1 MVKKIRWSTGIAA
14 ALVVA
19 LAGSATAAVT
29 WGNKNPIPLGYSWN
43 YSNSLDFTG
52 APGTASFKL
61 HDAFISDAKVP
72 NGPEA
77 AYYTSSRNGTT
88 WAKPKKVSGKDHA
101 EGSSLGAAGDTVVV
115 GWFTGFS
122 FYDPEGTPR
131 VFQVN
136 FSTDAGATWRG
147 VQNLTPRTQNVDYPI
162 VAAAKTSGG
171 PVNLYGV
178 WTDAD
183 TGKVKFRMKSGGGAW
198 SAPIVLGST
207 SASDNTGMFG
217 YANIAATD
225 DLITVAW
232 IADNS
237 GTLKARAIDL
247 NGNANAA
254 KTVSNWTAI
263 TTLNDKISM
272 AQNGYPI
279 VSASPLVKNKITIAY
294 NTNVAQK
301 YTTFNGTA
309 IAKAGKVIW
318 NNGTLGGRTYT
329 GGYSTVAEPAPG
341 GGIVASWGA
350 CKDTASDCN
359 YNKNTARFDLL
370 ASTSGNGTDFTAPK
384 LLANS
389 DAANS
394 TLNDEPSIVVV
405 PGKVYLQYNGYTA
418 SYSSYDIFS
427 IVGTGN
433 A

>member
-1 MVKKIRWSTGIAA
+1 MTRRGR
-14 ALVVA
+14 
-19 LAGSATAAVT
+19 LAC
-29 WGNKNPIPLGYSWN
+29 
-43 YSNSLDFTG
+43 
-52 APGTASFKL
+52 
-61 HDAFISDAKVP
+61 
-72 NGPEA
+72 
-77 AYYTSSRNGTT
+77 
-88 WAKPKKVSGKDHA
+88 
-101 EGSSLGAAGDTVVV
+101 
-115 GWFTGFS
+115 
-122 FYDPEGTPR
+122 
-131 VFQVN
+131 FQVN

-207 SASDNTGMFG
+207 TASDTTGMFG

-237 GTLKARAIDL
+237 GTLKAHAIDL

-272 AQNGYPI
+272 SQNGYPI

-341 GGIVASWGA
+341 G
-350 CKDTASDCN
+350 
-359 YNKNTARFDLL
+359 
-370 ASTSGNGTDFTAPK
+370 
-384 LLANS
+384 
-389 DAANS
+389 
-394 TLNDEPSIVVV
+394 
-405 PGKVYLQYNGYTA
+405 TA